1 MKSFL
6 FRLYLAWMSFLARFT
21 TMEENNIV
29 ILNGAGRSGSNGYL
43 FYKYLQL
50 NHPEYNVTL
59 VEPWPSSHLKWH
71 TWQKIGA
78 ARYVITTHQPF
89 KVRRHQINVQ
99 FWHGV
104 PLKRMGILAHN
115 TKRRDIKRNEKLWHK
130 NADIVTSSS
139 DLYETLMSACI
150 GIENKKYR
158 KVGFPRLDFLQKPA
172 ISKEKL
178 LQDLFGASDKEA
190 QIGIYMPTFR
200 YELDDPQIMEKIKQ
214 GNFFAFADFDGQK
227 LNDELKKRHQYLIVK
242 LHPYEMR
249 LFSNFKSDYSNIAF
263 LNNDYLF
270 QNKLDLYEILGDTDF
285 LLTDFSSIYFDYLH
299 LNKPIIF
306 ITNYL
311 RQYEKTRGLLMGP
324 YDEIAPGICVDSEEE
339 LLRNLG
345 QLDNQQLRN
354 RRLYWLH
361 LTNQVKGHDY
371 CDQIF
376 KTMTGQIMPGE
387 KL

>member
-6 FRLYLAWMSFLARFT
+6 FRLYLWWMSFLAKFT
-21 TMEENNIV
+21 TMEDNNVV
-29 ILNGAGRSGSNGYL
+29 ILNGAGRSGSNGYA

-59 VEPWPSSHLKWH
+59 VEPWPSSHLKWK

-89 KVRRHQINVQ
+89 KVRKHQINVQ

-104 PLKRMGILAHN
+104 PLKRMGIMAHN
-115 TKRRDIKRNEKLWHK
+115 TKRKDIKRNEKLWHK
-130 NADIVTSSS
+130 NADIVASSS

-150 GIENKKYR
+150 GIETRKYA
-158 KVGFPRLDFLQKPA
+158 KVGFPRLD
-172 ISKEKL
+172 L
-178 LQDLFGASDKEA
+178 LKSSVINKDQLLADLFKTQDKDA

-200 YELDDPQIMEKIKQ
+200 YELDDPSVMQKIKE
-214 GNFFAFADFDGQK
+214 GNFFAFTDFDAEE
-227 LNDELKKRHQYLIVK
+227 LNTALKQRHQYLIVK

-249 LFSNFKSDYSNIAF
+249 LFSAFKSQYSNIAF

-270 QNKLDLYEILGDTDF
+270 KNNYDLYELLGDTDF
-285 LLTDFSSIYFDYLH
+285 LLTDFSSIYFDYLE

-306 ITNYL
+306 VTNFL
-311 RQYEKTRGLLMGP
+311 KQYEKTRGLLMGP
-324 YDEIAPGICVDSEEE
+324 YEEITPGICVNSQKE
-339 LLRNLG
+339 LLANLD
-345 QLDNQQLRN
+345 QLDNQQIRN

-361 LTNQVKGHDY
+361 LTNQIKKDNY
-371 CDQIF
+371 CEQMF
-376 KTMTGQIMPGE
+376 NFMTRE
-387 KL
+387 F